1 MLSPHELDRMS
12 AALENTPMSPVFVF
26 VDLLEDFFAKP
37 PMSHRR
43 PRICNAVNDLVGL
56 ARQHEYPIV
65 WVRQEFEPDLNDAY
79 VSMRE
84 TGTRITIRG
93 TGGSDLLEELKRVSS
108 DHEIVKKRY
117 SAFFGT
123 NLARLL
129 QELGCDRIVL
139 GGANTHA
146 CVRATAVDAFQMDY
160 HVILAA
166 DAISSYDEQYHRE
179 SMRYLAQSIGKAM
192 SNDEIK
198 DHLDAASGGSNA

>member
-1 MLSPHELDRMS
+1 MR
-12 AALENTPMSPVFVF
+12 PVFVF

-37 PMSHRR
+37 PLSRRR
-43 PRICNAVNDLVGL
+43 PRLCNAVNDLVGL

-65 WVRQEFEPDLNDAY
+65 WIRQEFEPDLSDAY

-93 TGGSDLLEELKRVSS
+93 TAGSDLLKELKRASN

-123 NLARLL
+123 DLARLL
-129 QELGCDRIVL
+129 HELRCDPIVL
-139 GGANTHA
+139 GGVNTHA

-160 HVILAA
+160 HVILAT

-179 SMRYLAQSIGKAM
+179 SMRYLEQSIGKAM
-192 SNDEIK
+192 SNVEIK
-198 DHLDAASGGSNA
+198 ERFGAASGGSNA